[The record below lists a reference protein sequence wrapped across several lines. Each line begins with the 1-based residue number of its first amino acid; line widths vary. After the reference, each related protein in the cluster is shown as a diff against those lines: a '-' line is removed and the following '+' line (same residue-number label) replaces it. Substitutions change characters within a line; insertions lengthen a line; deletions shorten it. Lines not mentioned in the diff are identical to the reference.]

1 MDIQK
6 EIINKVA
13 GSNLISFD
21 LADLYPKG
29 ERVLYDIKEHLFQG
43 LLLREK
49 DFREMI
55 KNEDWSKYQDRYV
68 AIICS
73 SDAIVPTWAYMLL
86 ANKLVPYAKAVVF
99 GNLEVLET
107 ILFDRTLAKMDLES
121 YRDQRIVVKGCGE
134 VPVPIS
140 SFVELTSKL
149 SMVAKSIMYG
159 EPCSTVPI
167 YKRKI

>member
-13 GSNLISFD
+13 ASKLVSFD
-21 LADLYPKG
+21 LADIYPNG
-29 ERVLYDIKEHLFQG
+29 ERVVFDIKEYLFQG

-49 DFREMI
+49 DFRETV
-55 KNEDWSKYQDRYV
+55 KNLDWSRYQDKYV
-68 AIICS
+68 AVICS

-86 ANKLVPYAKAVVF
+86 ANKLASYAKAVVF
-99 GNLEVLET
+99 GNLEILE
-107 ILFDRTLAKMDLES
+107 ILLFDRALLKIDIEK
-121 YRDQRIVVKGCGE
+121 YRNQRVVVKGCGE
-134 VPVPIS
+134 VPIPTA

-149 SMVAKSIMYG
+149 SAVAQSIMYG

>member
-13 GSNLISFD
+13 GSNLVSFD
-21 LADLYPKG
+21 LADLYSKG
-29 ERVLYDIKEHLFQG
+29 ERVLYDIKQHLFQG
-43 LLLREK
+43 LVLKEK

-55 KNEDWSKYQDRYV
+55 KNEDWSTYQDKYV

-86 ANKLVPYAKAVVF
+86 ANKLTPYVKVVVF

-107 ILFDRTLAKMDLES
+107 ILFDRMLAKIDLER
-121 YRDQRIVVKGCGE
+121 YRDQRVVVKGCGE
-134 VPVPIS
+134 IPVPIS
-140 SFVELTSKL
+140 SFVELTSRL
-149 SMVAKSIMYG
+149 STVARSIMYG

-167 YKRKI
+167 YKRKT